1 MKLDNQAWLF
11 AQKAHEGQIDDEGK
25 DYFQAHLCHV
35 ANILKGAG
43 CSVEVVAAGFLHDT
57 VEDAGV
63 DYPTLVMNF
72 GQRVADLVMEVTHE
86 GNKNKGYYFPRLKSR
101 DAILIKL
108 ADQISNLMRMDGWNP
123 SRQRHHL
130 KKARFWKESAN
141 DKTR

>member
-1 MKLDNQAWLF
+1 MNLVNKAWLF
-11 AQKAHEGQIDDEGK
+11 AKTAHKGQIDDEGK

-35 ANILKGAG
+35 ADVLRGAG
-43 CSVEVVAAGFLHDT
+43 CSDEIVAAGFLHDT
-57 VEDAGV
+57 VEDTNT
-63 DYPTLVMNF
+63 DYPKLVMNF
-72 GQRVADLVMEVTHE
+72 GQTVADLVMEVTHE
-86 GNKNKGYYFPRLKSR
+86 GDKNRGYYFPRLKSR

-123 SRQRHHL
+123 SRQGHHL